1 MDELLKHFWKQS
13 TMLVCGIWSAQDLGS
28 TWACH
33 VWWALEWVWIDTCEY
48 NRKWFY
54 HRGGTAASV
63 ICTFRYFLDRK
74 QLPKPLSQVVLSD
87 AGLMYFRASENSF
100 SPALHV
106 NLFTHSKAR
115 CIYMVTKDSIPA
127 RPPVHRGSLWHPS
140 TKNYIHHPAFNSQ
153 V

>member
-13 TMLVCGIWSAQDLGS
+13 TVLVCGIWSAQNLGS

-33 VWWALEWVWIDTCEY
+33 VWWALDWVWIDTCEY

-63 ICTFRYFLDRK
+63 IWTFRYFLDGK

-87 AGLMYFRASENSF
+87 AGLLSVLQSLRKFILSS
-100 SPALHV
+100 LTCK
-106 NLFTHSKAR
+106 FTHSKAR
-115 CIYMVTKDSIPA
+115 CIYMVTKVSIPA
-127 RPPVHRGSLWHPS
+127 RPPVHRSSLWHLS
-140 TKNYIHHPAFNSQ
+140 TKNYTHHPAFNSQ